1 MVQFLHL
8 VNHAVSFGVFLACVD
23 VVIVASKRMNKVLRE
38 ALLTV
43 LNKHKGEWM
52 TTHVAFDL
60 LEGEVKAKRHY
71 TPGIVAAAL
80 GYLHREGKIDCKTG
94 RPNRYRG
101 KM

>member
-1 MVQFLHL
+1 VVQFPHL
-8 VNHAVSFGVFLACVD
+8 VNHAASIGVFLACVD
-23 VVIVASKRMNKVLRE
+23 VVVVASKRMNKVLHE

-52 TTHVAFDL
+52 TAHVAFGL

-80 GYLHREGKIDCKTG
+80 SYLHRDGKIDCREG

>member
-1 MVQFLHL
+1 MVQFPHL
-8 VNHAVSFGVFLACVD
+8 VNHAASIGVFLACVD
-23 VVIVASKRMNKVLRE
+23 VVVVASKRMNKVLHE
-38 ALLTV
+38 ALLAL